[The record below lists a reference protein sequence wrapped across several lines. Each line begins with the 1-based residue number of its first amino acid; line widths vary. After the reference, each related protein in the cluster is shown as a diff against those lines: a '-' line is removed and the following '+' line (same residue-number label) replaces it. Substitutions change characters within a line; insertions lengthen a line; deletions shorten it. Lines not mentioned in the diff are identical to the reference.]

1 MFRVAET
8 SEMLV
13 AFSVLTFG
21 ASLMRTPLPPPPP
34 PPPPLPPPPKTRPF
48 KVGAGVRVTV
58 SDGVD
63 VCVAVTF
70 FPAVA
75 FHEIAAGIV
84 STAPGGTSLLHV
96 MAPADTSA
104 SCAG

>member
-8 SEMLV
+8 AEMFV

-21 ASLMRTPLPPPPP
+21 ASLMMTKPLPPPPP
-34 PPPPLPPPPKTRPF
+34 PPPPKTRPV

-63 VCVAVTF
+63 VCVVVTF

-84 STAPGGTSLLHV
+84 STAPSGTSLLNV
-96 MAPADTSA
+96 MTPADTSA

>member
-1 MFRVAET
+1 MFSVAET

-21 ASLMRTPLPPPPP
+21 SSLMTTPPPPR
-34 PPPPLPPPPKTRPF
+34 PLT
-48 KVGAGVRVTV
+48 VGVGVTV

-63 VCVAVTF
+63 VFVAVMF

-84 STAPGGTSLLHV
+84 STAPGGTSLLNV
-96 MAPADTSA
+96 MIPADTA
-104 SCAG
+104 S